1 MVIAENLIELGEE
14 ASLAVSGGSV
24 ETVFVVDNELRG
36 VVRNNKVE
44 LAIFMDSFGGT
55 KPEGLVS
62 NDCAAG
68 GKVIIPAQEVWHVLP
83 RNIRTVEDAVAM
95 VCRGEA
101 VEVVAARFRDDIDD
115 AARGMA
121 EFGFVTGG
129 DDLKFRDGVLVELRG
144 GPTIQL
150 ILIGQ

>member
-14 ASLAVSGGSV
+14 ASLAVSGRSV
-24 ETVFVVDNELRG
+24 ETVFVVDNELRS

-44 LAIFMDSFGGT
+44 LAIFVNSFGRT

-83 RNIRTVEDAVAM
+83 GNIGAVEHAVAM
-95 VCRGEA
+95 VCGGEA
-101 VEVVAARFRDDIDD
+101 VEVVAAGFRDDIDD

-121 EFGFVTGG
+121 ELRFVSGG
-129 DDLKFRDGVLVELRG
+129 DDLE
-144 GPTIQL
+144 
-150 ILIGQ
+150 